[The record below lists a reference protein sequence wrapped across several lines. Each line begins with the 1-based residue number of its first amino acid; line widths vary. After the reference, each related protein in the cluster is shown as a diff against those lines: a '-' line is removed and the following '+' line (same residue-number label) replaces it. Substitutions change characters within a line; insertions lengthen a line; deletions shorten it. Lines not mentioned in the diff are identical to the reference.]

1 MIPRVASLGHGF
13 AGAGLYYLNDKRQDT
28 QPGRPTP
35 GEYMLSPKQGS
46 VGSRVDFTETR
57 NLPTRDPHKA
67 LRCMQWL
74 AANAQDVR
82 LAAAAAAARAAGMSY
97 EDYVR
102 SHNPFRGRRGVKP
115 VYTLSIA
122 WHPTK
127 NEKLSRE
134 QMIAAGDEVIRT
146 LGMSDR
152 QCLMVAHTD
161 TPHPHIHLIIN
172 RVSPINGKFAN
183 VGNDWLKLSAWALE
197 YERRT
202 GQILC
207 FERMINWEKRRG
219 YRDAKAKARQTAA
232 NARGRYIRG
241 KETPRP
247 DHEWWQAH
255 RHLSDD
261 TIRSARQDKQAK
273 ELQSFQHAMG
283 KAIMS
288 LEARVVT
295 TDLRQIDRLK
305 AEINRR
311 QAEHIARKQKPSTRT
326 RLPIHAIRRMAD
338 FLTGR
343 DFRESRQI
351 KSLSKAITALERQLE
366 CDRTNV
372 RSRYAKSWISL
383 EKRHSA
389 ERERDEKRIAARSR
403 KDRGDARIAR
413 SRGQFNLRSDADTAA
428 MLAPKI
434 AAGKLPRIFRKHAK
448 SKLGERLE
456 GRSALARIVENLSGK
471 QQSVDDLRQE
481 SLVRP
486 ERPAKPEQT
495 EKTTSKSG
503 FKLSENSAA
512 SVEQC
517 ASAGAVRE
525 ASIEAELQRLKEAKS
540 DRQRRKRTRPR
551 GRTRRIE

>member
-35 GEYMLSPKQGS
+35 DEYMLSPKQGS

-102 SHNPFRGRRGVKP
+102 TKNPFRGRRGVKP

-127 NEKLSRE
+127 NEKPSRAH
-134 QMIAAGDEVIRT
+134 MIAAGDEVIRA
-146 LGMSDR
+146 LGMTDR

-202 GQILC
+202 GHILC
-207 FERMINWEKRRG
+207 FERMLNWEKRRG
-219 YRDAKAKARQTAA
+219 NREAKAQARQTND
-232 NARGRYIRG
+232 NARGRYVRG
-241 KETPRP
+241 KDTPRR
-247 DHEWWQAH
+247 DLDWWKTH

-261 TIRSARQDKQAK
+261 GIRAARADSQSSELK
-273 ELQSFQHAMG
+273 EFQNAMA
-283 KAIMS
+283 KAIVG
-288 LEARVVT
+288 LETRAAT
-295 TDLRQIDRLK
+295 IDTKQIKQLQ
-305 AEINRR
+305 AEVARR
-311 QAEHIARKQKPSTRT
+311 QTEHLAKHNRSSNRSQKA
-326 RLPIHAIRRMAD
+326 INAIRRVAD
-338 FLTGR
+338 FITGR
-343 DFRESRQI
+343 AFRESRQI
-351 KSLSKAITALERQLE
+351 KTLNKSIAAMEQRLER
-366 CDRTNV
+366 DRSGV
-372 RSRYAKSWISL
+372 RSRYAKAWISL

-389 ERERDEKRIAARSR
+389 ERERDERRIAERGR
-403 KDRGDARIAR
+403 RDRGDAAISRAR
-413 SRGQFNLRSDADTAA
+413 KQFNVRADASTAA
-428 MLAPKI
+428 KLSPKI
-434 AAGKLPRIFRKHAK
+434 AAGKLSRLYRKHAQ

-456 GRSALARIVENLSGK
+456 GRSALARIVGNLSGK
-471 QQSVDDLRQE
+471 QPSVDDLRRE

-486 ERPAKPEQT
+486 DKGPKTDQSQQDAAKFGSDVSARDSTTVEHKSAAARET
-495 EKTTSKSG
+495 EINSEMQRAKTTKS
-503 FKLSENSAA
+503 E
-512 SVEQC
+512 
-517 ASAGAVRE
+517 
-525 ASIEAELQRLKEAKS
+525 
-540 DRQRRKRTRPR
+540 RQRRKRTRPR